1 LEGYPAV
8 SGGQPRTV
16 TPVRG
21 RLWTV
26 DPNEVLG
33 IAPGASAEEV
43 AAAYREA
50 AKRWHP
56 DRAPGPDAAR
66 RMAEVNAAYD
76 QLRGG
81 GGPPPPAA
89 APARSSP
96 SAARVRDGSWLTD
109 GLRRR
114 LGPEL
119 TTALHDREHVS
130 IVTPAATWASPQT
143 VLAVTD
149 RRLLWLLDDAVTGRV
164 RSLPFHAIASVDHAL
179 RWPRRRDAV
188 VRIRNRSGRRFS
200 FSHLQPDVAEAIAER
215 VRRSVA
221 RAGG

>member
-1 LEGYPAV
+1 
-8 SGGQPRTV
+8 
-16 TPVRG
+16 
-21 RLWTV
+21 V
-26 DPNEVLG
+26 DPHEVLG
-33 IAPGASAEEV
+33 VAPGASADEV

-50 AKRWHP
+50 AKRVHP

-66 RMAEVNAAYD
+66 RMAELNAAYD

-81 GGPPPPAA
+81 SAPPPP
-89 APARSSP
+89 PRARFSP
-96 SAARVRDGSWLTD
+96 SAPRVRDGSWLTD
-109 GLRRR
+109 VLRRR

-119 TTALHDREHVS
+119 TAALHDREHVS

-143 VLAVTD
+143 ILAVTD

-179 RWPRRRDAV
+179 RWPWRRDAV
-188 VRIRNRSGRRFS
+188 VRIRIRSGRRFT

-215 VRRSVA
+215 LRRNLTRA
-221 RAGG
+221 RA

>member
-1 LEGYPAV
+1 LEPYPAA
-8 SGGQPRTV
+8 PDPMLTA
-16 TPVRG
+16 PG
-21 RLWTV
+21 RLCAV
-26 DPNEVLG
+26 DPYEVLG
-33 IAPGASAEEV
+33 VPPGASAEEV

-56 DRAPGPDAAR
+56 DRAGAVDAAAAAAAAS

-81 GGPPPPAA
+81 TAPPPAPPE
-89 APARSSP
+89 PARSSP
-96 SAARVRDGSWLTD
+96 SSARVRDGSWLSD
-109 GLRRR
+109 ELRRR

-119 TTALHDREHVS
+119 TAALHDREHVA

-143 VLAVTD
+143 LLAVTD

-164 RSLPFHAIASVDHAL
+164 RSLPFHAIASVEHAL

-188 VRIRNRSGRRFS
+188 VRVRNRAGRRFT
-200 FSHLQPDVAEAIAER
+200 FSHLRPEVARAIAER
-215 VRRSVA
+215 VQRSA
-221 RAGG
+221 AA